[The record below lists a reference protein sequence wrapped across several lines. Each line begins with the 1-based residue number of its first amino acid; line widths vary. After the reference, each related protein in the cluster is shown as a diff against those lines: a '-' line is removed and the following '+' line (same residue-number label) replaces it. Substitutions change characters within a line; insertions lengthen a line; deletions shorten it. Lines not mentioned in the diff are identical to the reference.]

1 MFNIFVF
8 VIKYSRKKGENK
20 MEFDKWFEKQS
31 LLVKV
36 ILLIIPFV
44 GWVVEILVRLSAFL
58 RKQTALNVV
67 GLILGIFGNIIWA
80 IVDLIILLV
89 TGKLF
94 LLE

>member
-1 MFNIFVF
+1 
-8 VIKYSRKKGENK
+8 

-44 GWVVEILVRLSAFL
+44 GWVVEILVRLSAVL
-58 RKQTALNVV
+58 RNSSTLNIV
-67 GLILGIFGNIIWA
+67 GLILGVIGNWIWA
-80 IVDLIILLV
+80 VIDLVYLIIKGNLL
-89 TGKLF
+89 